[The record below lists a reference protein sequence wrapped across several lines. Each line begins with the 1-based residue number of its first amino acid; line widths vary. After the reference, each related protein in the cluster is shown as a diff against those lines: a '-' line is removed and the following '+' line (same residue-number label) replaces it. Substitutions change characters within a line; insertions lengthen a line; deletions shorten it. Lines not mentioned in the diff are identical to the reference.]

1 MVFAYHQVTFV
12 ACHVIPAFLRVATA
26 LWSHSTL
33 DKTTIWFW
41 CRSLEAVDVKSY
53 DCQGCA
59 SECTLLPLCCHLL
72 LSTKLPLPI
81 AATEGDNARKPNE
94 TIKIQ
99 KRETTLPTAD
109 RSFPLHLTED
119 STRCPH
125 CTRWLAVPGK
135 YQRPMLFSR
144 LNLELERKEKHGV
157 VECVT
162 AFKTT

>member
-125 CTRWLAVPGK
+125 HPMAGCPWKVPKADVVLQVKFGI
-135 YQRPMLFSR
+135 
-144 LNLELERKEKHGV
+144 RKKRETWGG
-157 VECVT
+157 
-162 AFKTT
+162 